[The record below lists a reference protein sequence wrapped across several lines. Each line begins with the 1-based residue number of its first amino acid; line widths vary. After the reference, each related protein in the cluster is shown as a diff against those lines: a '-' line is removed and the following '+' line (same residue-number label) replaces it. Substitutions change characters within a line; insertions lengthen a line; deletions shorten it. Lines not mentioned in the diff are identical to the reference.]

1 MKDILLVDDE
11 PHVIR
16 VLRMSLE
23 GAGYSVRQA
32 ANGVQAL
39 ERIREAQPD
48 LLITDIDMPGMTG
61 KDLCLAII
69 REIPDR
75 SFAIY
80 VLTSRAENEHREWS
94 RELENLLF
102 IEKPV
107 SIRQLLVDLNRD
119 LASKRDPERTWKIA
133 R

>member
-23 GAGYSVRQA
+23 GAGYSVRHA
-32 ANGVQAL
+32 TNGVQAL

-61 KDLCLAII
+61 KDLCRAII

-107 SIRQLLVDLNRD
+107 SIRQLLVDLKRD

>member
-23 GAGYSVRQA
+23 GAGYSVRHA

-61 KDLCLAII
+61 KELCLAII

-119 LASKRDPERTWKIA
+119 LAMKHDPERTWKIA